1 MATRKSDFSGSWY
14 PARESECRD
23 LIEEFVNTSGPC
35 PPAEKERVGG
45 VVPHAGWYFSG
56 KIACNVVK
64 CLKNGLKPDTIIIFG
79 RHLHPA
85 SKNYIMK
92 EGEWSTPLGALE
104 IDQELGETLVEEFP
118 FTIETASRYDQ
129 DNTVELQL
137 PFIKYFFPKAK
148 ILPVGVPPA
157 VASLRIGERAVEIS
171 QSMGRKVM
179 VLGSTDLTH
188 YGHNYGYAPKGVG
201 KAAVEWVKGNN
212 DKRLVDLI
220 LKMDAEGVIHES
232 LKNHNACCS
241 GAVATAI
248 AAAKKLGASRA
259 EKLLYATSYDVMPDS
274 SFVGYVGVVFS

>member
-1 MATRKSDFSGSWY
+1 MAIRKSDFSGSWY
-14 PARESECRD
+14 PAGESECRD

-45 VVPHAGWYFSG
+45 IVPHAGWYFSG

-64 CLKNGLKPDTIIIFG
+64 CLKDGLKPDTIIVFG

-92 EGEWSTPLGALE
+92 EGEWSTPLGVLE
-104 IDQELGETLVEEFP
+104 IDQELGEKLVEEFP
-118 FTIETASRYDQ
+118 FTIETASRYEQ

-157 VASLRIGERAVEIS
+157 VASLRIGERAAEIS
-171 QSMGRKVM
+171 QSTGRKVM

-188 YGHNYGYAPKGVG
+188 YGYNYGYAPKGVG
-201 KAAVEWVKGNN
+201 KTAVDWVKGNN

-232 LKNHNACCS
+232 LKNRNACCS

-248 AAAKKLGASRA
+248 AAAKKLGASRG